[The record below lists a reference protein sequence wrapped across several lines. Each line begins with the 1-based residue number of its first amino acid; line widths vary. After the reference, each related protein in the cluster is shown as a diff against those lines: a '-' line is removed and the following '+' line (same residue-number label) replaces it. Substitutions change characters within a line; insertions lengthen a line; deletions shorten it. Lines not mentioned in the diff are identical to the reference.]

1 MYFND
6 KDKEAFVVATITVL
20 RWLLRVSS
28 ILQTTKNLID
38 THPSR
43 VSSYLVQI
51 FTFTDLHQLTMKTIQ
66 ILAFVGILVSFYAL
80 YVESKTGTK
89 DAMGKPY
96 EAMCDTKIFG
106 YVVSCSKVFES
117 KYGKMLSLFGI
128 VPNILPAIFDVPNAA
143 IGVVF
148 YVCAIILPY
157 LRCLNKQTKATI
169 MFAASTLS
177 CCVCVYLAC
186 ILAFVL
192 QDFCIVCAS
201 TYVVNALVWVQ
212 SLRDYCN
219 SGKAKTN

>member
-1 MYFND
+1 M
-6 KDKEAFVVATITVL
+6 
-20 RWLLRVSS
+20 
-28 ILQTTKNLID
+28 
-38 THPSR
+38 
-43 VSSYLVQI
+43 SSYLVEI
-51 FTFTDLHQLTMKTIQ
+51 YSPTSMKTIQ

-157 LRCLNKQTKATI
+157 LKCLNKQSKATI